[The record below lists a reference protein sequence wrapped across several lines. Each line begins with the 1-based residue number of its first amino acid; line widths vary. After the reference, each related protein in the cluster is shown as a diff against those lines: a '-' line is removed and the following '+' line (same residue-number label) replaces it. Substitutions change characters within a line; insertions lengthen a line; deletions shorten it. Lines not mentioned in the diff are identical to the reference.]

1 MDNRPIGIFDSGL
14 GGLTCIGPIAKALP
28 GERIL
33 YFGDTARTPYGSK
46 SRETVCEFAL
56 QIADFLVKN
65 DVKMLAIACNTI
77 SATALPLLQESYPE
91 IPVVGIIEPAASEVA
106 RRCTEAN
113 SIGIIGTKVT
123 VKTSAYERAIHRIDP
138 KLKVYQSA
146 CPAFVPL
153 IEEGI
158 IESDIMDSLIRYY
171 LDDFVAYHRL
181 DTLVLGCT
189 HYPLIK
195 ENISRIY
202 PQLTIINPSDC
213 QAGAVEKALR
223 ENDLLADATAKES
236 TFFASDLSENFIH
249 MVDRIITENEYNIAI
264 RKF

>member
-1 MDNRPIGIFDSGL
+1 MDKRPIGIFDSGL

-77 SATALPLLQESYPE
+77 TAIPLLRENYPE
-91 IPVVGIIEPAASEVA
+91 IPVVGIIEPAAAEVA
-106 RRCTEAN
+106 SACTGAN
-113 SIGIIGTKVT
+113 NIGIIATKVT
-123 VKTSAYERAIHRIDP
+123 VKTKAYERAIRQHDP
-138 KLKVYQSA
+138 SLKVFQTA

-171 LDDFVAYHRL
+171 LDEFISYHRI

-195 ENISRIY
+195 ENILRIY
-202 PQLTIINPSDC
+202 PDIRIFNPSD
-213 QAGAVEKALR
+213 ALASAVKLSLE
-223 ENDLLADATAKES
+223 ENGLLSDDVPKES
-236 TFFASDLSENFIH
+236 TFFASDISENFIH
-249 MVDRIITENEYNIAI
+249 MVDRIITETDYNIAI

>member
-14 GGLTCIGPIAKALP
+14 GGLTCAAPIARALP
-28 GERIL
+28 NERIL

-46 SRETVCEFAL
+46 SRETVCEFAM
-56 QIADFLVKN
+56 QIADFLVNN
-65 DVKMLAIACNTI
+65 DAKMLAIACNTI

-91 IPVVGIIEPAASEVA
+91 IPVVGIIDPAAEEIAASCGPENRV
-106 RRCTEAN
+106 
-113 SIGIIGTKVT
+113 GIIGTKVT
-123 VKTSAYERAIHRIDP
+123 IKTKAYERAVKRLNPDIQ
-138 KLKVYQSA
+138 LFQAS

-158 IESDIMDSLIRYY
+158 VDNSIMDLTIRYY
-171 LDDFVAYHRL
+171 LDPFVKDNGL

-195 ENISRIY
+195 DEIERFY
-202 PQLTIINPSDC
+202 PQLRIINPSDC
-213 QAGAVEKALR
+213 QAGAVERCLR
-223 ENDLLADATAKES
+223 ENELLADSSPKES
-236 TFFASDLSENFIH
+236 TFFASDISENFIH
-249 MVDRIITENEYNIAI
+249 MVDRIITNTDYNIAI

>member
-1 MDNRPIGIFDSGL
+1 MDKRPIGIFDSGL
-14 GGLTCIGPIAKALP
+14 GGLTCIAPIAKALP

-77 SATALPLLQESYPE
+77 SATAIPLLQESYPE
-91 IPVVGIIEPAASEVA
+91 IPVVGIIEPAAAEVA
-106 RRCTEAN
+106 ASCSAGN
-113 SIGIIGTKVT
+113 SIGIIATKVT
-123 VKTSAYERAIHRIDP
+123 VKTKAYERAIKKHDP
-138 KLKVYQSA
+138 SLSVYQMA

-153 IEEGI
+153 IEENI

-171 LDDFVAYHRL
+171 LDDFISYHRI

-195 ENISRIY
+195 ENILRLY
-202 PQLTIINPSDC
+202 PKLRIINPSD
-213 QAGAVEKALR
+213 ALASAVERSLR
-223 ENDLLADATAKES
+223 ENELLSDDTPKES
-236 TFFASDLSENFIH
+236 TFFASDISENFIQ
-249 MVDRIITENEYNIAI
+249 MVDRIITETDYNIAI